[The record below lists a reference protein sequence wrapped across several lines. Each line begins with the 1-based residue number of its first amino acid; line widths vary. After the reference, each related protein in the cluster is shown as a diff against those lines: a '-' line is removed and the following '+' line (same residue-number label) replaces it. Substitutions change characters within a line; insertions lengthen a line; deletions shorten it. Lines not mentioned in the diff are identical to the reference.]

1 MTPSSSTSIDFNP
14 KSSMRGEDQQL
25 VYFRKSNTIKVR
37 YDSKESSKSQDI
49 HQQSSSRLYCTNRGF
64 LSFCRKFF
72 RNTLTNV
79 LFRHKKD
86 CEMSTPQQILVW
98 ESNNTGWWRPNG
110 LSGLYNVTTE
120 HAWRPSP
127 RDFYLQAGTERDKLG
142 VIKSK
147 PHLLRTKSGSRKHE
161 N

>member
-1 MTPSSSTSIDFNP
+1 MTPSSSTSIEFNP

-25 VYFRKSNTIKVR
+25 IYYRKSNTNKVR
-37 YDSKESSKSQDI
+37 YDSKESSKSRDTN
-49 HQQSSSRLYCTNRGF
+49 HQSSSRLNCTNKGF
-64 LSFCRKFF
+64 LSFYRKFF
-72 RNTLTNV
+72 RNILTNV

-86 CEMSTPQQILVW
+86 CKMSTPQQILVW

-110 LSGLYNVTTE
+110 LSSLYNVATE

-127 RDFYLQAGTERDKLG
+127 RDFCMQAGSERGKLG